1 MKFGIVVFPGSN
13 CDHDAYHVVRKV
25 LGQPAVFLWHKD
37 RDLQDVDVVILPGG
51 FAFGDYLRCGAIA
64 RFSPV
69 MEEVVRFAGKG
80 GKVLGICNGFQ
91 VLTEAGLLPGALLQ
105 NASCKFVCRQ
115 VELMVENDQTPFSKA
130 LQGGQRI
137 RMPVAHGDGNYFID
151 DDGLRRLEGEG
162 RIVFRY
168 IDNPNGSR
176 ANIAGVINDGGNVLG
191 LASSSARAKTRG
203 WWTSAKGWRSPS
215 RWRATTTRATSSRT
229 RAPPPAWAES
239 SGTSSLWERARSH
252 CSTPC
257 DSAKGRTPRRATSS
271 KGWWRESPAT
281 AIASAFPPSV
291 GRSPS
296 TPATKETAWSTSSPP
311 RGCPQTRSSS

>member
-13 CDHDAYHVVRKV
+13 CDHDAYHVVHKV

-37 RDLQDVDVVILPGG
+37 RDLQGVDVVILPGG

-115 VELMVENDQTPFSKA
+115 VELMVENDQTPYSKA

-176 ANIAGVINDGGNVLG
+176 ANIAGIVNDGGNVLG
-191 LASSSARAKTRG
+191 LM
-203 WWTSAKGWRSPS
+203 PH
-215 RWRATTTRATSSRT
+215 
-229 RAPPPAWAES
+229 P
-239 SGTSSLWERARSH
+239 ERASEAILGAEDGRLVFESLLRS
-252 CSTPC
+252 
-257 DSAKGRTPRRATSS
+257 
-271 KGWWRESPAT
+271 
-281 AIASAFPPSV
+281 
-291 GRSPS
+291 
-296 TPATKETAWSTSSPP
+296 
-311 RGCPQTRSSS
+311 